1 MTAEDKLAIDS
12 LADATRSFH
21 LEELSKLKSEA
32 TALRQSIKDLRI
44 DIPEINQKVFSPV
57 IPRTNQKSIVD
68 WTKELAPRFEVFN
81 TIDLKRKVVQSS
93 GQIISRHRWSVILSI
108 LAKQKF
114 IFKHPRFQAEVNT
127 RDRVPV

>member
-32 TALRQSIKDLRI
+32 TALRQSIKG
-44 DIPEINQKVFSPV
+44 IPEINQKVFSPV

-81 TIDLKRKVVQSS
+81 TVDLKKKVAQSS
-93 GQIISRHRWSVILSI
+93 GQIISRHRWSIILSI
-108 LAKQKF
+108 LVKQKF
-114 IFKHPRFQAEVNT
+114 IFRHPRFQAEVNT
-127 RDRVPV
+127 RDHVPV